1 MLGSTPV
8 LALLMR
14 ANIKITSALAALLSF
29 TVGLLAHQTARAE
42 HRDFCGSVPSEC
54 EYTGPWAPVLAAN
67 VCWSRTTSTAT
78 LMTGATCPTGS
89 WPYFV
94 KYGLVDA
101 LSLHVSAFI
110 PLDDACSRPN
120 ICQPGALAPP
130 NTTEEPICCPGDC
143 WPAESAQCAGQEL
156 YMCVYGASNDDG
168 TVTCFD
174 DELLD

>member
-1 MLGSTPV
+1 MIGERPV
-8 LALLMR
+8 VALVMH
-14 ANIKITSALAALLSF
+14 ANIKIMSAFVALLPL
-29 TVGLLAHQTARAE
+29 TAGLLVHQTARAE
-42 HRDFCGSVPSEC
+42 YREFCGSVSSEC

-101 LSLHVSAFI
+101 LSLQVTAFI
-110 PLDDACSRPN
+110 PLDDACSRPG
-120 ICQPGALAPP
+120 ICQPGEFAPP
-130 NTTEEPICCPGDC
+130 NTTTAPICCPGPC
-143 WPAESAQCAGQEL
+143 WPAESQECEGQDITFCAD
-156 YMCVYGASNDDG
+156 GATNEDG

-174 DELLD
+174 EVNV